1 MKKLFTVSLMA
12 LLTAGAWAENIQ
24 TIVYTPTPKMTCQNC
39 EKKIKTNVR
48 FVKGTK
54 RIETS
59 LKDQTIT
66 ITYDADKAKPEDFVA
81 AFAKIGREVKV
92 VNTAD
97 KKPAKELQS
106 VEKKVLKAK
115 KK

>member
-1 MKKLFTVSLMA
+1 MKKLLTVSLMA

-39 EKKIKTNVR
+39 EKKIKSNVR

-66 ITYDADKAKPEDFVA
+66 ITYDADKAKPADFVE
-81 AFAKIGREVKV
+81 AFAKIGRKVEEVKPQ
-92 VNTAD
+92 TKET
-97 KKPAKELQS
+97 KK
-106 VEKKVLKAK
+106 
-115 KK
+115 